1 MRGAVGAF
9 GKLPSMGDFLRADTP
24 PGFVEAWDAWL
35 QRAIVGARQSLGGRW
50 QECYFSAP
58 IWRFTLA
65 HGLAGR
71 LPILGILMA
80 SVDRVG
86 RQFPLTLAAPLPQGS
101 PPILAHLMG
110 ETIFTRLED
119 LALEALETG
128 LDRAQFLHRLAALPP
143 VGAPRLAPT
152 AERAGAITM
161 LRAGTGRTGSYLA
174 AGLLEPRYRQP
185 SIWSTLLAEG
195 TRVLMTEGLPRDGQ
209 VAGLFDLA
217 APIWQGREAT
227 TAAGVGGPMP

>member
-24 PGFVEAWDAWL
+24 PGFVEAWDSWL
-35 QRAIVGARQSLGGRW
+35 QRAMLGARNNLGARW
-50 QECYFSAP
+50 PECYLSAP

-71 LPILGILMA
+71 LPVLGILMA

-101 PPILAHLMG
+101 PPILAHLVG
-110 ETIFTRLED
+110 ETLFAPLED

-128 LDRAQFLHRLAALPP
+128 LERAQFLHRLAALPP
-143 VGAPRLAPT
+143 VGAPRLALT
-152 AERAGAITM
+152 ADRGGAVTMQRAGA
-161 LRAGTGRTGSYLA
+161 GRTGSYLA

-185 SIWSTLLAEG
+185 SVWSTLLVEG
-195 TRVLMTEGLPRDGQ
+195 TRLMITEGLPRDGQ
-209 VAGLFDLA
+209 IAALFDLS
-217 APIWQGREAT
+217 APPWETRQMPDVSARTGRA
-227 TAAGVGGPMP
+227 P